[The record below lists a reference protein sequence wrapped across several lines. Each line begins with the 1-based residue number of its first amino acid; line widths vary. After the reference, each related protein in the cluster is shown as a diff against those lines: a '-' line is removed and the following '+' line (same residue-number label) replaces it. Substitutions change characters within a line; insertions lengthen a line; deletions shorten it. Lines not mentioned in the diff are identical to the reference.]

1 MSNGFKFVACYVL
14 GPISTLASGLMFWTH
29 IKFKKLREHPGTLVL
44 IQCLTQCILDFIW
57 ILNPILHSP
66 GGVPCLLVQ
75 ALDNAVYIGSCNYML
90 ALSVEVYST
99 IKNPLKPFSK
109 LRKTLYHTFCLGFSF
124 VYFASFILHYELNY
138 DPADP
143 PCFLASSKIAY
154 DLFFL
159 QPVYF
164 LTSTTIIGVCLF
176 KIWEEPEKHYMV
188 YHSLVVI
195 AFNVCWGPS
204 MAYNL
209 LKKFK
214 QSPPG
219 WFEDILWV
227 LGASSGLLIF
237 LARGC
242 EPKMFKQVWKSIN
255 FRKNPKKRSFKR
267 STLFQSLLP
276 EEAFNPYVL
285 LFESLLLN
293 KVSKILLGL
302 SFLFTNRKSFE
313 NYMIKQPNAAYWK
326 FEIHAQKKIRYKVKE
341 YFPEPFEI
349 LRGIEGISSS
359 DLIDSLEVSSNL
371 KDLSQRTHNP
381 GGRSGSFFYFT
392 ADKKYILKTIT
403 HTEMGVL
410 RTLFKSYFDRAYSQS
425 SLMARIYGMF
435 KFKLKG
441 TNILYII
448 LMENVL
454 SECTNPVIFDL
465 KGSSFDREKFQ
476 ESFESIEVMP
486 RNTVMKDLDFFKTIK
501 TLSLEDHSR
510 EIFEAIEKD
519 TFMLQSFGIMDY
531 SLLVGIEFSQVPG
544 NSKYLFYSD
553 DMKIYLAIIDYTQ
566 IFNYNKRLER
576 SIKKI
581 KSKSASLEISSVS
594 PIPYRERFLS
604 LIKLILDYEEIDD
617 FYMELSNSILC

>member
-1 MSNGFKFVACYVL
+1 MSSGFRLVACYVL
-14 GPISTLASGLMFWTH
+14 GPISTLASGLMLWTH
-29 IKFKKLREHPGTLVL
+29 IKFKKLRQHPGTLVL

-57 ILNPILHSP
+57 FLNPVLGPI

-75 ALDNAVYIGSCNYML
+75 ALDNAVYMGSCNYML
-90 ALSVEVYST
+90 ALSIEVYSN

-109 LRKTLYHTFCLGFSF
+109 FKKTLYHTFCLGFSF
-124 VYFASFILHYELNY
+124 LYFASFILYYELNY

-143 PCFLASSKIAY
+143 PCFLTSSTIAY

-164 LTSTTIIGVCLF
+164 LMSTIIIGVSLF
-176 KIWEEPEKHYMV
+176 KIWGEPEKHYMV

-204 MAYNL
+204 MAYNF

-214 QSPPG
+214 QSSPG
-219 WFEDILWV
+219 WFEDVLWV
-227 LGASSGLLIF
+227 LGASSGLSIF

-242 EPKMFKQVWKSIN
+242 EPKMLKQVWKSIN
-255 FRKNPKKRSFKR
+255 FRKNSKKESFER
-267 STLFQSLLP
+267 STLFESLLP
-276 EEAFNPYVL
+276 EEAFNPYLL

-302 SFLFTNRKSFE
+302 NFLFTNRKSFE
-313 NYMIKQPNAAYWK
+313 NYLIKQPEAAYWK
-326 FEIHAQKKIRYKVKE
+326 FEIHTQTKIRYKVKE

-349 LRGIEGISSS
+349 LRAIENISSS

-371 KDLSQRTHNP
+371 KDLGQRTHNP

-403 HTEMGVL
+403 CTEMRVL
-410 RTLFKSYFDRAYSQS
+410 KTLFKSYFDRAYSQS
-425 SLMARIYGMF
+425 SLIARIYGMF

-441 TNILYII
+441 ASTLYII

-465 KGSSFDREKFQ
+465 KGSSFDREKFE

-501 TLSLEDHSR
+501 TLSLEEHSK

-519 TFMLQSFGIMDY
+519 TFMLQNFGIMDY

-553 DMKIYLAIIDYTQ
+553 DMKVYLAIIDYTQ
-566 IFNYNKRLER
+566 VFNYNKKLES
-576 SIKKI
+576 SIKRI
-581 KSKSASLEISSVS
+581 KSKSGSLAISSVS

-604 LIKLILDYEEIDD
+604 LTKRIVGYEEIDD